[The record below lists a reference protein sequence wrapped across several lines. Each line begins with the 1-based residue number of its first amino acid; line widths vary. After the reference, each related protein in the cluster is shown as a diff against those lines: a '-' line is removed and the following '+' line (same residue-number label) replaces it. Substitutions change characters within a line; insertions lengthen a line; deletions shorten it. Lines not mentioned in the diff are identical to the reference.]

1 MKCIQKFY
9 SSFQSCYEQ
18 TFHIPLPVDEHG
30 VPLEHFVMCVPN
42 ISIKQVGP
50 NKTIKIIKRENKKA
64 VNDEGI
70 CLKLFCSTFS
80 SNIFINFRDLSQR
93 SSSFYSTEYLL
104 VVSRSCWFAT
114 NDGQMPVALG
124 QIHSSLPS
132 SFWQTVSSSSLR
144 PYKIGRFIWVNDPY
158 CSGKTKSSYYLT
170 YHFSTFVKLSKL
182 I

>member
-104 VVSRSCWFAT
+104 VVSRSC
-114 NDGQMPVALG
+114 
-124 QIHSSLPS
+124 
-132 SFWQTVSSSSLR
+132 
-144 PYKIGRFIWVNDPY
+144 
-158 CSGKTKSSYYLT
+158 
-170 YHFSTFVKLSKL
+170 
-182 I
+182 